1 MLSTGSRSFSV
12 LAPVMWPVAIRARDW
27 GLGQGQW
34 MLEQRGTEE
43 GEDRGRKMQGTVE
56 KMFVGS
62 SDGGGEQDTQR
73 YRLTPII

>member
-43 GEDRGRKMQGTVE
+43 GEDRGRKEYAGNWR
-56 KMFVGS
+56 GGLL
-62 SDGGGEQDTQR
+62 GGGLVSWVCPED
-73 YRLTPII
+73 